1 MTSHSKD
8 IIHHDI
14 SQQRHHTTW
23 HFTAKKS
30 YMTSYSKKS
39 YDMTGI
45 LQTKKSYDIFLP
57 TLDKKKQYM
66 IFKYSLSEQN
76 EL

>member
-39 YDMTGI
+39 YDMTF
-45 LQTKKSYDIFLP
+45 LQQKVI
-57 TLDKKKQYM
+57 
-66 IFKYSLSEQN
+66 
-76 EL
+76 